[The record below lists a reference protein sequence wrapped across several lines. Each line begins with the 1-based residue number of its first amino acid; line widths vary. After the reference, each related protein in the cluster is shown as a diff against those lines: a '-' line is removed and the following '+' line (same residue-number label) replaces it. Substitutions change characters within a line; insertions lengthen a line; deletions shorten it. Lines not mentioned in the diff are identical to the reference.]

1 MLEQQVREQQEL
13 QQQVQ
18 VQQQGLQQRVQEE
31 FLLYRKRPK
40 QQPTKLPRGVIFSW
54 GFLKEWFEKFR
65 GMPHASVKNLYMQL
79 SRWTQAP
86 STQPFIIGEFP
97 NGFSISFLS
106 LFVRLAGAAT
116 QIGPT
121 PPKLPTGFHQIFEF
135 AGGSGVFDQPM
146 NAMFGHPRL
155 HNANFPR

>member
-1 MLEQQVREQQEL
+1 LVEAEKITSSRLRQQVLEQQEL

-31 FLLYRKRPK
+31 FLFYRKRPK

-65 GMPHASVKNLYMQL
+65 GMPHASVKNVYMQP

-86 STQPFIIGEFP
+86 STQPPIIGEFP
-97 NGFSISFLS
+97 YALSVSFLS
-106 LFVRLAGAAT
+106 LFR
-116 QIGPT
+116 
-121 PPKLPTGFHQIFEF
+121 
-135 AGGSGVFDQPM
+135 
-146 NAMFGHPRL
+146 
-155 HNANFPR
+155 